1 MNAAG
6 SLCRH
11 DAVMRLIL
19 TGAPSPAAGT
29 TTAAAVAFRT
39 AVPDLPH
46 LTDTERALMS
56 EWLDRAISPAPT
68 HRASTLPLSGQ
79 RPVERDE
86 LVVLGTLTDSSRR
99 GFKYR
104 FTPVNPVNRARMLS

>member
-6 SLCRH
+6 SLCRY

-68 HRASTLPLSGQ
+68 HRASTLPLFPSQ

-86 LVVLGTLTDSSRR
+86 LVVLDTHRFVAK
-99 GFKYR
+99 GFRYR
-104 FTPVNPVNRARMLS
+104 FTPVDPVNRARMLS